1 MATREEFH
9 QQGEHILRQL
19 QHPLVSNTDT
29 TASRS
34 APGATRLVTE
44 VVFGAVWARPGLGL
58 QDRMVCTLSV
68 LSVLQRLPQLSTYLN
83 SALDIG
89 MAPRTL
95 QEVIIQ
101 GALYAGFPT
110 MVNSLRLARD
120 VFEACNMV
128 VPDTPI
134 PDASLE
140 ELDVK
145 GREMMQTL
153 HGERSQSGYAAPDSP
168 VTSALYDVAIQY
180 GYGDIWQRPD
190 LDTRQRAICAVASFT
205 ALNLVT
211 QLEKFLQAALNVGL
225 SKDEV
230 IEVLVQT
237 APYSG
242 FPKALNAL
250 ALAEKVLG

>member
-1 MATREEFH
+1 
-9 QQGEHILRQL
+9 
-19 QHPLVSNTDT
+19 
-29 TASRS
+29 
-34 APGATRLVTE
+34 
-44 VVFGAVWARPGLGL
+44 
-58 QDRMVCTLSV
+58 
-68 LSVLQRLPQLSTYLN
+68 
-83 SALDIG
+83 
-89 MAPRTL
+89 
-95 QEVIIQ
+95 
-101 GALYAGFPT
+101 
-110 MVNSLRLARD
+110 
-120 VFEACNMV
+120 MV

-168 VTSALYDVAIQY
+168 VTSVLYDVAIQY

-250 ALAEKVLG
+250 ALAETVLG